1 MCSKSG
7 EIDASYLNK
16 TLQHIVSNLP
26 DSPGV
31 YQFFDVEGKI
41 IYVGKAK
48 NLKKRVSTYFTKTHD
63 NLKLKAMVG
72 KIADLKPIVVDT
84 ESDALLLENN
94 LIKKYLPRYNIQ
106 LKDDKS
112 FPWVVIRNEDFPRVY
127 LMRNP
132 VQDGSQYFGPYTSVV
147 MVRTLLYLVKQIYPL
162 RTCALSLTRE
172 NIARHKFKLCLEHH
186 IGNCKAPC
194 EGLQTVDDYNDSI
207 AQIRHILKGN
217 IAAVIQRQK
226 TLMDKYADEYRF
238 EDAEQVKNKIALLEK
253 FRSKSTIV
261 NPAINNVDVFSY
273 EDDVTCAYINYF
285 HVVDGAIV
293 LAHTVELTRK
303 LDESPA
309 EMLGY
314 AITVLRER
322 FMSRSSDMIVPFE
335 PDVLL
340 PGITYTIPKI
350 GDKKKLLEL
359 SHRNAKF
366 FRLEKEKQMEK
377 NNTNSHTNR
386 IIETLKKDLRLS
398 ELPVHIECFDNSNI
412 QGTNPVSSCV
422 VFRNAR
428 PSKKDYRHF
437 NVKTVEGADDFATME
452 EVVFRRYRRLLD
464 EDEPLPQLI
473 VIDGGK
479 GQLSSAVHSLDL
491 LGLTGKIAIIGI
503 AKRLEEIYFPNDTTP
518 IYLDKRSESLRLIQQ
533 LRDEAH
539 RFGITFHRKKRSKAM
554 ITTELQNIKGVGQ
567 QTIEILLQQFQSVER
582 LKKATTDELVK
593 VVGKQK
599 ADLVAK
605 YLKTDE

>member
-1 MCSKSG
+1 MT
-7 EIDASYLNK
+7 E
-16 TLQHIVSNLP
+16 TLQHIISNLP

-31 YQFFDVEGKI
+31 YQFFDNEGKL
-41 IYVGKAK
+41 IYIGKAK
-48 NLKKRVSTYFTKTHD
+48 SLKKRVSSYFTKLPDD
-63 NLKLKAMVG
+63 NFKLIAMVG
-72 KIADLKPIVVDT
+72 KIADVQPIVVET

-112 FPWVVIRNEDFPRVY
+112 FPWIVIRNEDFPRVY

-147 MVRTLLYLVKQIYPL
+147 MMRALLDLVKQLYPL

-172 NIARHKFKLCLEHH
+172 NIARGKFKRCLEHH

-194 EGLQTVDDYNDSI
+194 EGLQTDEDYNDSI
-207 AQIRHILKGN
+207 VQIRDILKGN
-217 IAAVIQRQK
+217 IASAIQHLK
-226 TLMDKYADEYRF
+226 TLMNEYAETYRF
-238 EDAEQVKNKIALLEK
+238 EEAEQAKNRIAMLER

-273 EDDVTCAYINYF
+273 EEDVQCAYVNYLC
-285 HVVDGAIV
+285 VVNGAVI
-293 LAHTVELTRK
+293 LANTVELTRQ
-303 LDESPA
+303 LDEQPA
-309 EMLGY
+309 ELLGY
-314 AITVLRER
+314 AIAEIRER
-322 FMSRSSDMIVPFE
+322 YRSRSPEIIAPFE

-340 PGITYTIPKI
+340 SDVVYTVPKF

-359 SHRNAKF
+359 SQRNAKF
-366 FRLEKEKQMEK
+366 FRLEKKKQMAK
-377 NNTNSHTNR
+377 NDSDGYAAR
-386 IIETLKKDLRLS
+386 IMETLKKDLRLN

-412 QGTNPVSSCV
+412 QGANPVSACV

-428 PSKKDYRHF
+428 PSKKDYRHY
-437 NVKTVEGADDFATME
+437 NVKTVEGPNDFATME

-479 GQLSSAVHSLDL
+479 GQVSAAVHSLDL
-491 LGLTGKIAIIGI
+491 LGLNGKIAIIGV
-503 AKRLEEIYFPNDTTP
+503 AKRLEEIFFPGDTTP
-518 IYLDKRSESLRLIQQ
+518 LYLDKRSESLRLIQQ

-539 RFGITFHRKKRSKAM
+539 RFGVAFHRDKRSQAM
-554 ITTELQNIKGVGQ
+554 IATELQNIAGVGQ
-567 QTIEILLQQFQSVER
+567 QTIEKLLQKFHSVER
-582 LKKATTDELVK
+582 LQKTPSDEIEK
-593 VVGKQK
+593 VVGKK
-599 ADLVAK
+599 KTEMILK
-605 YLKTDE
+605 YFGQIVKK

>member
-1 MCSKSG
+1 MNDILKHT
-7 EIDASYLNK
+7 I
-16 TLQHIVSNLP
+16 SNLP

-31 YQFFDVEGKI
+31 YQFFDGEGKI
-41 IYVGKAK
+41 LYVGKAK
-48 NLKKRVSTYFTKTHD
+48 SLKKRVSSYFVKTLD
-63 NLKLKAMVG
+63 NRKVISMVN
-72 KIADLKPIVVDT
+72 KIADLKPIVVET

-94 LIKKYLPRYNIQ
+94 LIKKYQPRYNIM

-112 FPWVVIRNEDFPRVY
+112 FPWIVIRNEDFPRVY

-132 VQDGSQYFGPYTSVV
+132 VQDGSQYYGPYTSVV
-147 MVRTLLYLVKQIYPL
+147 VVRTLLDLVKQIYPL
-162 RTCALSLTRE
+162 RTCALNLTHE
-172 NIARHKFKLCLEHH
+172 NIARHKFKFCLEHH

-194 EGLQTVDDYNDSI
+194 AGLQTLEDYNDSI

-217 IAAVIQRQK
+217 IAVVIQRQK
-226 TLMDKYADEYRF
+226 TIMSKYAEEYRF
-238 EDAEQVKNKIALLEK
+238 EEAGQVKNRIALLEK

-261 NPAINNVDVFSY
+261 NPAINNVDVFSF
-273 EDDVTCAYINYF
+273 EDDVTCAYINYL

-303 LDESPA
+303 LDEQPA
-309 EMLGY
+309 ELLGY
-314 AITVLRER
+314 MITDLRER
-322 FMSRSSDMIVPFE
+322 FSSQSPEIIVPFE

-340 PGITYTIPKI
+340 PGIISTIPKI

-359 SHRNAKF
+359 SLRNAKF
-366 FRLEKEKQMEK
+366 FKMERK
-377 NNTNSHTNR
+377 KLMEEDTTDSRSIR
-386 IIETLKKDLRLS
+386 IMETLKKDLRLS

-437 NVKTVEGADDFATME
+437 NVKTVEGPDDFATME

-473 VIDGGK
+473 IIDGGK

-503 AKRLEEIYFPNDTTP
+503 AKRLEEIYFPGDTTP
-518 IYLDKRSESLRLIQQ
+518 IYLDKRSESLKLIQQ

-539 RFGITFHRKKRSKAM
+539 RFGITFHRKKRSQTM
-554 ITTELQNIKGVGQ
+554 INTELHNIKGIGQ
-567 QTIEILLQQFQSVER
+567 QTIEKLLQKFQSVER
-582 LKKATTDELVK
+582 IKKTSADELEK
-593 VVGKQK
+593 LVGKQK
-599 ADLVAK
+599 AELVVK
-605 YLKTDE
+605 YFQNSV